1 MYLERGFHIGLFLG
15 MLVMSWI
22 PQAVGASESG
32 NPPDSINTRKIVKIQ
47 VGSQEEINELANIVA
62 PWEVHED
69 YIITDVTEKVMQQ
82 IMDKGFPV
90 EVLFESL
97 EEFMTF
103 YGRPLPQAGPEGLY
117 HSYAEIKDELQELA
131 LAHPQ
136 IAKVY
141 DIGDSWEKTWGI
153 ADRDIWAIKISDNAA
168 QEEDEPE
175 ILFIGCHHA
184 REWISV
190 EVPFYLAKYLVENY
204 DTDPLIRS
212 YVDNGEIWIVPMV
225 NPDGHQYSIDADRL
239 WRKNRR
245 NNGGGYYGVDLN
257 RNYSYMWGGP
267 GSSPNPWS
275 DTYRGPASFSEPETR
290 GIRDLALSHEFRA
303 IMSYHSYGQLIL
315 YPWGYTY
322 VPPPDEEL
330 LSTLSV
336 DMADLIQE
344 VHGKGYTPQQASDL
358 YLASGTTDD
367 WAYGEL
373 GAVGF
378 TIELRPFGFPGFI
391 LPEDEIIPTWEE
403 NKPAALYLI
412 NWTQLPEILIPD
424 IKANGSDG
432 PITIPQG
439 TNLSVTVALDLG
451 SYTGMDAD
459 WWVMAVSPFGRHW
472 YTRDRGWVRSDFPI
486 RVYGGT
492 LFNLSP
498 YDVLNTTGL
507 PIRTYAFYFGV
518 DLLMNGSLD
527 IDQLYYDRVDV
538 NIE

>member
-1 MYLERGFHIGLFLG
+1 MGIKRAFYIWLFSAL
-15 MLVMSWI
+15 LVMSWV
-22 PQAVGASESG
+22 PQAVRASESG
-32 NPPDSINTRKIVKIQ
+32 NPPDSVNTRKIVKIQ
-47 VGSQEEINELANIVA
+47 VQSREEINELANMVE

-69 YIITDVTEKVMQQ
+69 YIITDVTERVMQQ
-82 IMDKGFPV
+82 IMDKGFSV
-90 EVLFESL
+90 EVLFESS

-117 HSYAEIKDELQELA
+117 HSYSEIRNELQQLA
-131 LAHPQ
+131 LFYPQ

-141 DIGDSWEKTWGI
+141 DIGDSWEKTQGI
-153 ADRDIWAIKISDNAA
+153 ADRDIWAIKISDNVA

-204 DTDPLIRS
+204 DTDPLVRS

-225 NPDGHQYSIDADRL
+225 NPDGHEYSIDADRL

-245 NNGGGYYGVDLN
+245 NNGGGSHGVDLN

-267 GSSPNPWS
+267 GSSADPWS
-275 DTYRGPASFSEPETR
+275 EIYRGTAPFSEPETR
-290 GIRDLALSHEFRA
+290 AIRNLALSHEFRA
-303 IMSYHSYGQLIL
+303 IMTYHSYGQLIL
-315 YPWGYTY
+315 YPWGYTHD
-322 VPPPDEEL
+322 PSPDDQL
-330 LSTLSV
+330 LNIMSQ
-336 DMADLIQE
+336 DMADLIQD
-344 VHGKGYTPQQASDL
+344 VHGEVYTPMQSSYL
-358 YLASGTTDD
+358 YITSGTTDD
-367 WAYGEL
+367 WSYGEL
-373 GAVGF
+373 GTFGF
-378 TIELRPFGFPGFI
+378 TIELRPQGFPYFI

-412 NWTQLPEILIPD
+412 NWTQLPETLSPD

-439 TNLSVTVALDLG
+439 TYLNVTIALDLG
-451 SYTGMDAD
+451 SYTGVEAD
-459 WWVMAVSPFGRHW
+459 WWVAAASPFGRYW
-472 YTRDRGWVRSDFPI
+472 YTLDRGWVRSDDPI

-498 YDVLNTTGL
+498 YDVLNSTGL
-507 PIRTYAFYFGV
+507 PTGKYAFYFGV
-518 DLLMNGSLD
+518 DLLSDGSLD
-527 IDQLYYDRVDV
+527 YGQLYYDRVDV
-538 NIE
+538 TIE